1 MRVVNGQVDHE
12 HLRVLVDVAAL
23 AQDVLELRARRTR
36 DGSHSRRH
44 SRLRASEPR
53 ASSRVVASRPRAS
66 PARGSRPRSRP
77 PAGAGSCCCG
87 ACRSGPAAATRHP
100 HTRFFT
106 TAAERE
112 VGRARAARG
121 VGEEPRPRAR
131 DAAPGTSNAGWYSV
145 IYVISDWDE
154 VWCESRDVFTLPAA
168 LCLPAREGGG
178 GAAVGAA
185 AGQFETA
192 DASSSARD
200 DTAAARDLARAGRRG
215 GATGSRRR
223 GGSGG
228 GGAMIVAGQRAR
240 SPEAVEARR
249 VLRRDRPSVHAAAV
263 ADLLVRRVAPVLGLR
278 RQAVVPVAAQL
289 REPHGPDD
297 APALGAERLGGA
309 DRSTHSNAFGV
320 TPAVT
325 AMCGARRPLDA
336 TGRGARRRRGR
347 KSERRLSPRP
357 RARPRSRP

>member
-1 MRVVNGQVDHE
+1 MCSNYARVGH
-12 HLRVLVDVAAL
+12 A
-23 AQDVLELRARRTR
+23 T
-36 DGSHSRRH
+36 GHSLRH

-53 ASSRVVASRPRAS
+53 ASSRVVASRRARHLRADRGLARARRPV
-66 PARGSRPRSRP
+66 PAR
-77 PAGAGSCCCG
+77 AV
-87 ACRSGPAAATRHP
+87 AARVDQDLRQQHATR
-100 HTRFFT
+100 TRGFT

-154 VWCESRDVFTLPAA
+154 VWSESRYVFTLPAA

-200 DTAAARDLARAGRRG
+200 DTAARDLARAGWRG

-249 VLRRDRPSVHAAAV
+249 VLRRDRPGVHAAAV
-263 ADLLVRRVAPVLGLR
+263 ADLLVRRVAPVVGLR